1 MVRFYTDSAH
11 LTKTYLMATSAQP
24 YMHGSAQIWIAWSV
38 HAYTA
43 SGAIAAFAGALA
55 VIGGDYRAAFLWLV
69 AATVVDAT
77 DGVLARLARVK
88 EMLPGFDG
96 ARLDDIVDYLTY
108 VFVPVLLLYHAGDL
122 PRSPAGL
129 LTATAVLLSSAYGF
143 AAADA
148 KTDDYFF
155 TGFPSYWNIV
165 ALYVHVAGLPR
176 PVNVAVLLVFVS
188 LVFVRVGYVYPS
200 RTPFLRGLTVALG
213 VAWALMVLAVVL
225 TIPNVP
231 RWLWIGSLFFP
242 VYYFMLSFAL
252 HLRRR
257 NS

>member
-1 MVRFYTDSAH
+1 MASAWLVH
-11 LTKTYLMATSAQP
+11 L
-24 YMHGSAQIWIAWSV
+24 
-38 HAYTA
+38 YTA
-43 SGAIAAFAGALA
+43 SSALC
-55 VIGGDYRAAFLWLV
+55 AFLALTRVFYDRYRDAFFWL
-69 AATVVDAT
+69 AAAVVIDAT
-77 DGVLARLARVK
+77 DGFLARRAEV
-88 EMLPGFDG
+88 G
-96 ARLDDIVDYLTY
+96 ARLPWFNGAKLDDIVDYLTY